1 MPNEKQRG
9 LKKQGRENCQ
19 SESVLAR
26 PARASVG
33 PPLGPPWLDGPCT
46 REKKGKNHP
55 THRVFPALPRKA
67 KRLADRVEL
76 LFLFFEIK

>member
-33 PPLGPPWLDGPCT
+33 PPLARLGWMDPAQEKRKGKITQLIACSPHY
-46 REKKGKNHP
+46 REKQNDWP
-55 THRVFPALPRKA
+55 I
-67 KRLADRVEL
+67 ESS
-76 LFLFFEIK
+76 FFFCF